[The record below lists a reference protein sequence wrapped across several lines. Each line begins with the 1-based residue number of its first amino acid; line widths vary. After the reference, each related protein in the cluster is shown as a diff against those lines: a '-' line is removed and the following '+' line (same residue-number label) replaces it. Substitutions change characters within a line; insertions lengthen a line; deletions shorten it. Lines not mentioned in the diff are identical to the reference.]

1 MAVLRRLVAF
11 YGLQVRLLRTWR
23 TGPRALVTRFVLTTA
38 IAFVA
43 FGAAI
48 AVVPGIRVAGG
59 VPSVLAAVVLIDAL
73 NALLRPVALA
83 AAIPLGVLALAALA
97 LALQFAI
104 VLVVGSIVPGLSVS
118 DPLAAVE
125 GALVFAIVNAT
136 IGWLVALREDDSYY
150 AHLIRSLIRRTADAR
165 QLAEPGVVFVQ
176 IDGLARPI
184 LLNQVRAG
192 RVPTLARWLRDGS
205 HRITPWTCRLPSQTS
220 ASQAGILFGSNDG
233 IPAFRWYEKASGRL
247 LVSNRPADAA
257 EIERRLS
264 RGDGLLR
271 GGTSIGNMF
280 SGDAAESILTMSRLS
295 EPEAALGP
303 ARSWYY
309 FFISPF
315 ALARAVF
322 LTLGEAAKEV
332 WQARR
337 QAAAGIEPR
346 IRRGGSYPLLRGV
359 TNVLLRQVSVSLVAE
374 RMLRGVPVIYVD
386 FTDYDEIAH
395 HAGPERGEAL
405 DALDGVDHAIG
416 ALALVAV
423 DAPRPYRFV
432 VLSDHGQSLGATFRQ
447 RYGTTLA
454 DLVRDRTGRA
464 VDVRRATAA
473 VEAWGPVNALLSELT
488 RTGGVGGRVVGRALR
503 GRSRDGV
510 VELGPGETESTRAA
524 DRETGA
530 DRQTGADRPVD
541 EVVVCASGNLAL
553 VYFTAEPAR
562 LSLEALATRYPSLL
576 ADLAG
581 HPGIGFVLVRSER
594 YGPLALGPAGVHH
607 LDDGRVDGDDPLAPF
622 GSTAADDLRRLDA
635 MANVGDLVLNSRL
648 DPETG
653 EVAAF
658 EELVGSHGGLGGWQ
672 TDAFVLHPTDWPTRA
687 GTTSLVGAA
696 AVHELLAAGL
706 PAIAGEAEA
715 GTQLANSSPRPFS
728 KIGT

>member
-1 MAVLRRLVAF
+1 
-11 YGLQVRLLRTWR
+11 
-23 TGPRALVTRFVLTTA
+23 
-38 IAFVA
+38 
-43 FGAAI
+43 
-48 AVVPGIRVAGG
+48 
-59 VPSVLAAVVLIDAL
+59 
-73 NALLRPVALA
+73 
-83 AAIPLGVLALAALA
+83 
-97 LALQFAI
+97 
-104 VLVVGSIVPGLSVS
+104 
-118 DPLAAVE
+118 
-125 GALVFAIVNAT
+125 
-136 IGWLVALREDDSYY
+136 
-150 AHLIRSLIRRTADAR
+150 
-165 QLAEPGVVFVQ
+165 
-176 IDGLARPI
+176 
-184 LLNQVRAG
+184 
-192 RVPTLARWLRDGS
+192 
-205 HRITPWTCRLPSQTS
+205 
-220 ASQAGILFGSNDG
+220 
-233 IPAFRWYEKASGRL
+233 
-247 LVSNRPADAA
+247 
-257 EIERRLS
+257 
-264 RGDGLLR
+264 
-271 GGTSIGNMF
+271 MF

-295 EPEAALGP
+295 APEAALGP

-337 QAAAGIEPR
+337 QVAAGIEPR

-374 RMLRGVPVIYVD
+374 RMLRGVPVIYID

-416 ALALVAV
+416 ALAQVAA

-454 DLVRDRTGRA
+454 DLLRDLTGRA

-488 RTGGVGGRVVGRALR
+488 RTGGVSGRVVGRALR
-503 GRSRDGV
+503 GRSRDGI
-510 VELGPGETESTRAA
+510 VELGPGEAEPREGEPGEALDGQAA
-524 DRETGA
+524 SNGP
-530 DRQTGADRPVD
+530 GD

-562 LSLEALATRYPSLL
+562 MSLESLATRYPSLL
-576 ADLAG
+576 ADLAA
-581 HPGIGFVLVRSER
+581 HPGIGFVLARSDR
-594 YGPLALGPAGVHH
+594 YGPLVLGPSGIHH

-622 GSTAADDLRRLDA
+622 GPTAADDLRRLDA
-635 MANVGDLVLNSRL
+635 MTNVGDLVLNSRL
-648 DPETG
+648 DPQTG

-672 TDAFVLHPTDWPTRA
+672 TDAFVLHPADWPA
-687 GTTSLVGAA
+687 SDGSSPLVGAT

-706 PAIAGEAEA
+706 PAIAEEAEA

-728 KIGT
+728 KIGA

>member
-1 MAVLRRLVAF
+1 MSVLRRLLAF

-23 TGPRALVTRFVLTTA
+23 TGSRALLTRFLLTTA

-43 FGAAI
+43 FASAVAI
-48 AVVPGIRVAGG
+48 VPGIRMTGG
-59 VPSVLAAVVLIDAL
+59 FESILAAVVLIGVL

-83 AAIPLGVLALAALA
+83 AAVPLGILALAALA

-118 DPLAAVE
+118 GPLAAVE
-125 GALVFAIVNAT
+125 GALAFAIVNAT
-136 IGWLVALREDDSYY
+136 IGWFVALRDDDSYY
-150 AHLIRSLIRRTADAR
+150 AHLIRSLIRQAAP
-165 QLAEPGVVFVQ
+165 AHEVEGPGVVFIQ

-184 LLNQVRAG
+184 LLNQIRAG
-192 RVPTLARWLRDGS
+192 RVPTMARWLRSGS

-220 ASQAGILFGSNDG
+220 ASQAGILFGTSDG
-233 IPAFRWYEKASGRL
+233 IPAFRWYEKSSGRL

-271 GGTSIGNMF
+271 GGASIGNLF

-295 EPEAALGP
+295 AAEAALGP
-303 ARSWYY
+303 ARSWFY

-315 ALARAVF
+315 ALARAVL

-346 IRRGGSYPLLRGV
+346 IHRGGSYPLLRGV

-405 DALDGVDHAIG
+405 DALDGVDHTIG
-416 ALALVAV
+416 ALEQVAI

-447 RYGTTLA
+447 RYGQTLGGLLR
-454 DLVRDRTGRA
+454 DLTDRA
-464 VDVRRATAA
+464 VDVRGATAA
-473 VEAWGPVNALLSELT
+473 VETWGPVNALLSELT
-488 RTGGVGGRVVGRALR
+488 RTRGVSGRVVGRALR
-503 GRSRDGV
+503 TRSRDGV
-510 VELGPGETESTRAA
+510 VELGPAEVEPVEVGEATTDEPRAA
-524 DRETGA
+524 DGSA
-530 DRQTGADRPVD
+530 DDI
-541 EVVVCASGNLAL
+541 VVCASGNLAL
-553 VYFTAEPAR
+553 VYFVATPAR
-562 LSLEALATRYPSLL
+562 LTLEALAARHPRLL
-576 ADLAG
+576 AALAG
-581 HPGIGFVLVRSER
+581 HHGIGFIMLRSEGVGPIVVGPSGIR
-594 YGPLALGPAGVHH
+594 YLETDRIDGEDPLGP
-607 LDDGRVDGDDPLAPF
+607 F
-622 GSTAADDLRRLDA
+622 GPSAADDLRRLDA
-635 MANVGDLVLNSRL
+635 MPNVGDLVVNSRL
-648 DPETG
+648 DTDTG

-672 TDAFVLHPTDWPTRA
+672 TDAFVLLPAAWPTLGEDRP
-687 GTTSLVGAA
+687 LVGAP

-706 PAIAGEAEA
+706 RGASEPAGDVAPGH
-715 GTQLANSSPRPFS
+715 LPSVPLRRP
-728 KIGT
+728 TDRR